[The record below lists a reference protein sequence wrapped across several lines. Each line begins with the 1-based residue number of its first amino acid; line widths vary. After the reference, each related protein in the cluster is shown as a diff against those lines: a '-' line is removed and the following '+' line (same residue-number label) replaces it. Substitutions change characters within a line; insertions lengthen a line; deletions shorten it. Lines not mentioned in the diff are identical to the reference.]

1 MILLQN
7 IKRCSLKQLKVLA
20 TLLLSVSFLNLEAAQ
35 NNDANTIV
43 WHPNYQE
50 ALQKSKEAELPL
62 LVVFS
67 GSDWNGS
74 CMKIWKEV
82 LESPEFIKRVRGK
95 FVCVEVDYLKHRP
108 QVEGIRKQNIA
119 LKSKFKINELPCII
133 LLSHEEREI
142 YRIGSFGNETGSNL
156 GDSLCHI
163 VESDSLLRRAFPVMA
178 SLSLSVLQR
187 YYRLAEELSYKE
199 FLNHALELGVRSD
212 DYFFLSEK
220 FRLLV
225 EVGKM
230 DSEECQR
237 IKKRL
242 LHKDPKNEKQTH
254 FTVALI
260 EFQEL
265 AKRSRTGVR
274 QDASQ
279 VIAPLESYISQ
290 FGQQDKDNLWR
301 IEMMIAQ
308 FYLDSDQWHQALQHA
323 EVAFEAA
330 PNEVRS
336 HISRSLEYIR
346 HQS

>member
-1 MILLQN
+1 MLTLEG
-7 IKRCSLKQLKVLA
+7 A
-20 TLLLSVSFLNLEAAQ
+20 TK
-35 NNDANTIV
+35 NDIENIV
-43 WHPNYQE
+43 WHLDYQE
-50 ALQKSKEAELPL
+50 ALQKSKETELPL
-62 LVVFS
+62 LIVFS
-67 GSDWNGS
+67 GSDWNGLS
-74 CMKIWKEV
+74 MKIRKEV
-82 LESPEFIKRVRGK
+82 LESPEFIQRVQGK
-95 FVCVEVDYLKHRP
+95 FICLQVDYLKHQS
-108 QVEGIRKQNIA
+108 QVESIRKQNTA
-119 LKSKFKINELPCII
+119 LKSKFKINELPSII

-142 YRIGSFGNETGSNL
+142 YRIGSFGNETGANL
-156 GDSLCHI
+156 GDNLCHI
-163 VESDSLLRRAFPVMA
+163 VESDSLLRNVFPVMA
-178 SLSLSVLQR
+178 SLSLSELQR
-187 YYRLAEELSYKE
+187 YYRLAEELSHKE

-212 DYFFLSEK
+212 DYFFLSEQ
-220 FRLLV
+220 FRMLV

-242 LHKDPKNEKQTH
+242 LSKDPKNEKQTH

-265 AKRSRTGVR
+265 AKRSQAGVR

-279 VIAPLESYISQ
+279 VIAPLESYIAH

-308 FYLDSDQWHQALQHA
+308 FYLDSDQWHNALQHA

>member
-1 MILLQN
+1 VILLQN

-20 TLLLSVSFLNLEAAQ
+20 TLLLSLSLPTLEAAE
-35 NNDANTIV
+35 NRDSDSIV
-43 WHPNYQE
+43 WHLDYQE

-62 LVVFS
+62 LVIFS
-67 GSDWNGS
+67 GSDWNGP
-74 CMKIWKEV
+74 CMKIRKEV
-82 LESPEFIKRVRGK
+82 LESPEFIKRVQGK
-95 FVCVEVDYLKHRP
+95 FVCVEVEYLKHRP
-108 QVEGIRKQNIA
+108 QVENIRQQNLA
-119 LKSKFKINELPCII
+119 LKSKFKINELPCMI

-163 VESDSLLRRAFPVMA
+163 VESDSLLRRAFPMMT
-178 SLSLSVLQR
+178 SLSLSELQR
-187 YYRLAEELSYKE
+187 YYRLAEELSHKE
-199 FLNHALELGVRSD
+199 FLKHALELGVRSD

-242 LHKDPKNEKQTH
+242 LNKDPKNEKQTH

-265 AKRSRTGVR
+265 AKRSRAGVR

-301 IEMMIAQ
+301 VEMMIAQ
-308 FYLDSDQWHQALQHA
+308 FYLDSDQWHHALQHA